1 MGGATFALPEKDRTI
16 FTRRYCMA
24 LLQVCFGGR
33 VAEEMF
39 CDDITSGAQNDIRQ
53 ATNIAKQMVLTWG
66 MSNELGPINYTPDMG
81 INDQMYMMPGE
92 KEYSDKTA
100 EAIDDEVKKITAEAY
115 HQAKELIKTN
125 KDKLQAI
132 ANALLKY
139 ETLDADD
146 VKLILEGGRLD
157 KPTVADLLAA
167 EQAKNNEKA
176 KDNKAKKTEAE
187 PEESPDP
194 SAD

>member
-1 MGGATFALPEKDRTI
+1 
-16 FTRRYCMA
+16 MA

-33 VAEEMF
+33 IAEEMF

-53 ATNIAKQMVLTWG
+53 ATNIAKQMVLAWG
-66 MSNELGPINYTPDMG
+66 MSGELGPINYTPDMG
-81 INDQMYMMPGE
+81 VSDQMYVMPGE

-100 EAIDDEVKKITAEAY
+100 EAIDEEVKKVTDEAY
-115 HQAKELIKTN
+115 KKAKELIETN
-125 KDKLQAI
+125 KDKLQQI

-146 VKLILEGGRLD
+146 VQLILEGGTLD

-167 EQAKNNEKA
+167 EQAKNNVKA
-176 KDNKAKKTEAE
+176 EDNKTEEPKAE
-187 PEESPDP
+187 SKESPDQ

>member
-1 MGGATFALPEKDRTI
+1 
-16 FTRRYCMA
+16 MA